1 MVSTVGDMTAH
12 ASPSQ
17 PGSRDAVP
25 ASEALQQLSVSADAF
40 KAVFR
45 GHPGGVAVITAQGV
59 DGPVALTASS
69 VSSVSVDPPLLV
81 FSVSASSS
89 AFPTITSAST
99 VVVHLLDAEDIELAR
114 LGATSGVDRFA
125 DTTAW
130 APLATGEPV
139 FAGARAWVRCSVV
152 SRMEAGGSTV
162 IAAHGL
168 QANIDRDADRALVYH
183 DRTWHALG
191 EHSVLR

>member
-1 MVSTVGDMTAH
+1 MTAH
-12 ASPSQ
+12 AASTPSS
-17 PGSRDAVP
+17 SREGAL
-25 ASEALQQLSVSADAF
+25 ASDVLDQLSVGADTF

-45 GHPGGVAVITAQGV
+45 GHPGGVAVITAQGA

-81 FSVSASSS
+81 FSVSALSS
-89 AFPTITSAST
+89 AAATITAAST
-99 VVVHLLDAEDIELAR
+99 IVVHLLDAQDIELAR

-168 QANIDRDADRALVYH
+168 QAHIDREAESALVYH
-183 DRTWHALG
+183 DRTWHGLG
-191 EHSVLR
+191 AHSVLP